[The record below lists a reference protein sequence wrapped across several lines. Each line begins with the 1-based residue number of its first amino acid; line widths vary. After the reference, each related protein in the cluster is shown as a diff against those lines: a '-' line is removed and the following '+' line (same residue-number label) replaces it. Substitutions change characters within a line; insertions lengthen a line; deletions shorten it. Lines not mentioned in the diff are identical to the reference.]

1 MRKTIVF
8 IRTALVR
15 LPSMDDNI
23 KWEQTHTQANNTLWR
38 ERKKTRQAKT
48 FPVFCLRQYWID
60 DLNARFFSTI
70 ALDWLGFL
78 FANYGLRLTIKVG
91 IIEYLLVEQQS
102 KIKEEKFNS
111 IYKID
116 CDLIKVKTFFSRFFL
131 HSTVVFFWGRFK
143 LLKSLRKAH
152 CL

>member
-1 MRKTIVF
+1 MR
-8 IRTALVR
+8 A
-15 LPSMDDNI
+15 D
-23 KWEQTHTQANNTLWR
+23 THTSQQHIMKR
-38 ERKKTRQAKT
+38 EKKPRQAKT

>member
-1 MRKTIVF
+1 MK
-8 IRTALVR
+8 
-15 LPSMDDNI
+15 
-23 KWEQTHTQANNTLWR
+23 R
-38 ERKKTRQAKT
+38 EKKLRQAKT
-48 FPVFCLRQYWID
+48 FPVFCFPVFCLRQYWID

-91 IIEYLLVEQQS
+91 IIKYLLVEQQS

-116 CDLIKVKTFFSRFFL
+116 CDLIKVKTFFRDFVL